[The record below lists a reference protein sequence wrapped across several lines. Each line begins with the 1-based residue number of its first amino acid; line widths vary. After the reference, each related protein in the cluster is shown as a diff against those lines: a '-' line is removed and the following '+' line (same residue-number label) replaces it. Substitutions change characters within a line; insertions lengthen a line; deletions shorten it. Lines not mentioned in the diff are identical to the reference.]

1 MILFYNQKDR
11 MIRLKTEEYVS
22 NLQISF
28 SNEAGWNGYFITI
41 VGASFAFRWITIIS
55 WDAKVDKF
63 R

>member
-1 MILFYNQKDR
+1 MSVIYKFL
-11 MIRLKTEEYVS
+11 
-22 NLQISF
+22 F

>member
-1 MILFYNQKDR
+1 

-55 WDAKVDKF
+55 WDAKADKF
-63 R
+63 S